1 MDKQN
6 KLYSKNKILLG
17 NKKQQT
23 TDRYNHLDESL
34 KNSVEFNK
42 VNSQW
47 FLKWQNDRNGEQLM
61 VAKG

>member
-23 TDRYNHLDESL
+23 IYPYYNMAESQKTL
-34 KNSVEFNK
+34 CYGYSTQSNLEIQCNPY
-42 VNSQW
+42 
-47 FLKWQNDRNGEQLM
+47 
-61 VAKG
+61 

>member
-23 TDRYNHLDESL
+23 TYPYYNMGESQKTL
-34 KNSVEFNK
+34 CK
-42 VNSQW
+42 VREAVC
-47 FLKWQNDRNGEQLM
+47 KTPHT
-61 VAKG
+61 V